1 MDLSSEELL
10 VQVATGDKR
19 AFGELYDRLAARVM
33 GICMQVLRNRAIAE
47 EITQEVFVE
56 IWRTAPMCSPER
68 GSAQGWGLRL
78 ARSRAIDKL
87 RSRMAA
93 LARDERTT
101 MLEQLTRY
109 IDVEEDAIT
118 SVEGEH
124 LRAAVNDIGEPHR
137 TAIMLTYFGGLT
149 QQQLADHLGIPLG
162 TAKTRV
168 RDGLKKLKSALHV
181 TNKKEAR

>member
-19 AFGELYDRLAARVM
+19 AFGELYDRLASRVM

-56 IWRTAPMCSPER
+56 IWRTAPMFSPER
-68 GSAQGWGLRL
+68 GSAQGWVLRL

-118 SVEGEH
+118 S
-124 LRAAVNDIGEPHR
+124 R
-137 TAIMLTYFGGLT
+137 TAP
-149 QQQLADHLGIPLG
+149 PLCSPILVG
-162 TAKTRV
+162 SPSNNSPTTWAFPWERLRPGSV
-168 RDGLKKLKSALHV
+168 MD
-181 TNKKEAR
+181 

>member
-1 MDLSSEELL
+1 M
-10 VQVATGDKR
+10 
-19 AFGELYDRLAARVM
+19 
-33 GICMQVLRNRAIAE
+33 
-47 EITQEVFVE
+47 
-56 IWRTAPMCSPER
+56 
-68 GSAQGWGLRL
+68 LRL

-124 LRAAVNDIGEPHR
+124 LRAVVNDIGEPHR